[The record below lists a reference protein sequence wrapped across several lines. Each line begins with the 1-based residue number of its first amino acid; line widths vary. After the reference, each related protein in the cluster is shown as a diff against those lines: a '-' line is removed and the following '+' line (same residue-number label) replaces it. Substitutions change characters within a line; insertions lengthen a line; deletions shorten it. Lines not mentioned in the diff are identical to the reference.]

1 MLTKIRLF
9 FQIRKFYK
17 IFGFAVGESFI
28 TKLSDMTA
36 DNVYDVLFD
45 LNEVL
50 DDYDDEMTDW
60 LNKLQC
66 QIINYKEV
74 TTNANTCK

>member
-1 MLTKIRLF
+1 MLTKIILF
-9 FQIRKFYK
+9 YQIRKFYK
-17 IFGFAVGESFI
+17 IFGEVVGSNFI

-36 DNVYDVLFD
+36 DNVYSVLFD

-50 DDYDDEMTDW
+50 DDYNDQMTAW

-74 TTNANTCK
+74 TTNANTY